1 MQISLA
7 EAVSLRSV
15 ISRQIQDLIHERCE
29 ISVVSVPKGENYEKP
44 NRTIEELTEEIN
56 EVRTHFRKLD
66 IAMATANLHHTF
78 EWDQQLIT
86 IMEAIEL
93 AKQMRGE
100 LRDLKK
106 FASRKKQDYS
116 PHYGDVVMV
125 EYALYDPEI
134 YREKV
139 KKLERKV
146 NRLSS
151 LIEAQNHKAT
161 FDFPPAAIYLG
172 E

>member
-7 EAVSLRSV
+7 EAVALRSV
-15 ISRQIQDLIHERCE
+15 ISRRIQELINERSE
-29 ISVVSVPKGENYEKP
+29 IAVVSVPQGEKYEKP
-44 NRTIEELTEEIN
+44 NRTVEALTAEMN

-66 IAMATANLHHTF
+66 IEMAKANIQHTF
-78 EWDQQLIT
+78 EWDQQPIT

-100 LRDLKK
+100 LRDLKEL
-106 FASRKKQDYS
+106 AARKKQDYS

-125 EYALYDPEI
+125 EYALYDPDL
-134 YREKV
+134 YREKA
-139 KKLERKV
+139 KKWERKV

-151 LIEAQNHKAT
+151 LIEAQNHKVT
-161 FDFPPAAIYLG
+161 FDFPPATFYLG